1 MVRRFLSVFSMVAL
15 ISACGSDSPG
25 PTITL
30 SGPVNDLGNGEGL
43 EGVEVCILNT
53 STCTT
58 TDADG
63 VYSID
68 GVPAESNISLSVTM
82 PEYLGGVIPVMT
94 GSEAQTVPVVSM
106 GSELLSELQIGILDV
121 PAVADA
127 GQIAFS
133 ISNGIFGDRINV
145 PGIQVAL
152 EPAAGDGPFYTTSS
166 GLPDTELTETSSNG
180 GGVFVNLPAGT
191 YTLRYLN
198 LPEGCTP
205 MLGWGPVE
213 APSFEIAPGRTTYVR
228 IECAEGA

>member
-1 MVRRFLSVFSMVAL
+1 MEGKPKRGCCAIRSEPRDAPSRESNGAQILVGFFNGCVDIRLQ
-15 ISACGSDSPG
+15 GDSLDLPV
-25 PTITL
+25 TL

-63 VYSID
+63 TYLID
-68 GVPAESNISLSVTM
+68 GVPAESNVSLSVTM

-94 GSEAQTVPVVSM
+94 GSEAMTVPVVSM

-121 PAVADA
+121 PAVEDA

-145 PGIQVAL
+145 PGIRVAL
-152 EPAAGDGPFYTTSS
+152 EPAAGDGPFIRPPAACRILSLPRPPAMAVASS
-166 GLPDTELTETSSNG
+166 SICP
-180 GGVFVNLPAGT
+180 
-191 YTLRYLN
+191 R
-198 LPEGCTP
+198 
-205 MLGWGPVE
+205 
-213 APSFEIAPGRTTYVR
+213 APTHCSI
-228 IECAEGA
+228 

>member
-1 MVRRFLSVFSMVAL
+1 MCRWVAVL
-15 ISACGSDSPG
+15 VVACGLVACGDDAAG

-30 SGPVNDLGNGEGL
+30 TGPVNDLGNGEGL
-43 EGVEVCILNT
+43 EGVEVCILNS
-53 STCTT
+53 STCTQ
-58 TDADG
+58 TDVDG
-63 VYSID
+63 SYSLD
-68 GVPAESNISLSVTM
+68 GVPAESKVSLSVTM

-121 PAVADA
+121 PAVENA

-145 PGIQVAL
+145 PGIRVAL
-152 EPAAGDGPFYTTSS
+152 EPSAGDGPFYTTSS

-180 GGVFVNLPAGT
+180 GGVFVNLPAGI

-213 APSFEIAPGRTTYVR
+213 APSFQIASNRTTYVR
-228 IECAEGA
+228 IECKE